1 MTNKR
6 CYVNAKDMCLKHT
19 HFFLQIFNITTEYNA
34 YQLNWAKSE
43 NNETFQMKIYKTCIV
58 ASVNKVGFMDNLNI
72 SQTRPLSYYKGL
84 LYNPITLWTIRPLE
98 LSLVQYKW
106 KMFVHYWLEISRSSK
121 NIPNFTKMMVRNK
134 TVQ

>member
-19 HFFLQIFNITTEYNA
+19 HFILQIFNITTEYNA

-58 ASVNKVGFMDNLNI
+58 ASLNKVGFMDNLNI
-72 SQTRPLSYYKGL
+72 SQTITLSYYKGL
-84 LYNPITLWTIRPLE
+84 LYNQITLWTIRPLE
-98 LSLVQYKW
+98 LSLVQYKGLLYNQIAFCGIRYLRL
-106 KMFVHYWLEISRSSK
+106 KIKLSGYLQFLIGYW
-121 NIPNFTKMMVRNK
+121 
-134 TVQ
+134 